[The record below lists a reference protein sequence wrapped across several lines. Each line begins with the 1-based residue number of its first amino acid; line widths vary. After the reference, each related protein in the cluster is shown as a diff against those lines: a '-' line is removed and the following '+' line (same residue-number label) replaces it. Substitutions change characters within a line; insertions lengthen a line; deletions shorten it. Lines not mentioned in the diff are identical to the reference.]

1 MLMRAKRVGTIRR
14 CDIDRSLRCGSGSR
28 ESPPHNIN
36 NMAKIALI
44 TGATGLLGRQVVK
57 AFTRAGWEVKG
68 TGYTRASPPTILK
81 VDLSSEAAVAK
92 TLEDVK

>member
-1 MLMRAKRVGTIRR
+1 
-14 CDIDRSLRCGSGSR
+14 
-28 ESPPHNIN
+28 
-36 NMAKIALI
+36 MAKTALI

-81 VDLSSEAAVAK
+81 LDLGSEADVAK
-92 TLEDVK
+92 TLEDVKWVNPGHRNLNVISADRQEDIKTAGRCTL